1 MENAVWV
8 WLGIGVVLIVSEF
21 ALPGL
26 VAIFLGIGALLT
38 GGLVFLGYLETIPY
52 QLFFW
57 LLSSTILLFTLRE
70 QFRKFFP
77 SLSSFERTDEDE
89 VMIGKVVEV
98 VEDIAPDGAPGR
110 VRYQGTT
117 WEAFSQSRI
126 EKGQFVKIV
135 ERKNLTL
142 IVEPVENP

>member
-1 MENAVWV
+1 
-8 WLGIGVVLIVSEF
+8 
-21 ALPGL
+21 
-26 VAIFLGIGALLT
+26 
-38 GGLVFLGYLETIPY
+38 
-52 QLFFW
+52 
-57 LLSSTILLFTLRE
+57 
-70 QFRKFFP
+70 
-77 SLSSFERTDEDE
+77 LSSFERTDEDE

-110 VRYQGTT
+110 VGYQGTT